1 MSNSKQPTV
10 GGETYQRILS
20 VSPRDARIYLW
31 SERLIMVAG
40 IGIVVASGIA
50 ILSPLFELMRGS
62 WRGLVHYLGGI
73 IVLPLPFF
81 ALLFIGVFLHRRVAR
96 KHGLSSQ

>member
-1 MSNSKQPTV
+1 M
-10 GGETYQRILS
+10 I
-20 VSPRDARIYLW
+20 
-31 SERLIMVAG
+31 AG

-81 ALLFIGVFLHRRVAR
+81 ALLFIGVSLHRRVAR
-96 KHGLSSQ
+96 RHGLSSQ

>member
-1 MSNSKQPTV
+1 M
-10 GGETYQRILS
+10 I
-20 VSPRDARIYLW
+20 
-31 SERLIMVAG
+31 AG
-40 IGIVVASGIA
+40 IGIVFASGIA

-81 ALLFIGVFLHRRVAR
+81 ALLFIGVSLHRRVAR
-96 KHGLSSQ
+96 RHGLSSQ

>member
-1 MSNSKQPTV
+1 M
-10 GGETYQRILS
+10 I
-20 VSPRDARIYLW
+20 
-31 SERLIMVAG
+31 AG

-96 KHGLSSQ
+96 RHGLSSQ

>member
-1 MSNSKQPTV
+1 M
-10 GGETYQRILS
+10 I
-20 VSPRDARIYLW
+20 
-31 SERLIMVAG
+31 AG